1 MRSRV
6 SGASMFI
13 IIFKVETSAGG
24 TYNERKYVSMTG
36 KEHNFMTIR
45 VVKAQ

>member
-1 MRSRV
+1 MN
-6 SGASMFI
+6 GASIFI
-13 IIFKVETSAGG
+13 IIFKVETSVVG
-24 TYNERKYVSMTG
+24 TYNEGKYVSMTE